1 MRQPAGRIPAVMGDG
16 AVAEDAVQQAA
27 PAVGRS
33 CASCARG
40 IRASLHVIVVADL
53 QVGRVGPGHS
63 PGGVWGHLCWR
74 VSRF

>member
-1 MRQPAGRIPAVMGDG
+1 MSDR
-16 AVAEDAVQQAA
+16 AVAEDAVDK
-27 PAVGRS
+27 PAGSVDRS

-53 QVGRVGPGHS
+53 QVGRVGFGHPPS
-63 PGGVWGHLCWR
+63 GGVCGHLCWR